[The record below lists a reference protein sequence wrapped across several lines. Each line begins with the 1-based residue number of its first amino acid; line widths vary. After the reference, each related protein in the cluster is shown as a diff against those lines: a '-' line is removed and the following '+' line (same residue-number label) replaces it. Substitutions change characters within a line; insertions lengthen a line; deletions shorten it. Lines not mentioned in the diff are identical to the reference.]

1 MGRGKVLYKKIEN
14 PTSLQVT
21 FSKRRSGIFKKAH
34 ELSVLCDAQ
43 ISIIM
48 RSSTGKF
55 YACVSPETT
64 TAKKIFDIYQKEKK
78 PDLWHIQYER
88 MQEELK
94 RLRDKNNMLKREI
107 RHRVGKDLHD
117 LSLGEL
123 IQLEETMISSQK
135 VVHEAKLKDMH
146 KKETTSKKKVR
157 SLGQEQSTLAYH
169 IGAKYEEYG
178 LLEAGE
184 YLSEMT
190 LNRNSEYGVTHLYA
204 FPLHHGHGHGQAHAF
219 RIP

>member
-1 MGRGKVLYKKIEN
+1 MGRGKVMYKKIEN

-48 RSSTGKF
+48 HSSTGKF
-55 YACVSPETT
+55 YECVSPETT

-78 PDLWHIQYER
+78 SDLWHIQYER

-94 RLRDKNNMLKREI
+94 RLRDKNNMLKGEI

-135 VVHEAKLKDMH
+135 VVHEAKVKDMH
-146 KKETTSKKKVR
+146 KKETTSKKKVNGM
-157 SLGQEQSTLAYH
+157 LKHQPQMIYPD
-169 IGAKYEEYG
+169 AKYEEYG

-190 LNRNSEYGVTHLYA
+190 LAEYGVTHLYA
-204 FPLHHGHGHGQAHAF
+204 FPLHHGHGQAHAF